1 MVSGDSWWNLFF
13 FLVCYVFIV
22 MYLRS
27 NYTFKVRNFLNFL
40 VFIILFNIILFYLK

>member
-1 MVSGDSWWNLFF
+1 MVSGDSWWNIFF
-13 FLVCYVFIV
+13 FVCYIFIV

-40 VFIILFNIILFYLK
+40 VFIIYLTSSYFI